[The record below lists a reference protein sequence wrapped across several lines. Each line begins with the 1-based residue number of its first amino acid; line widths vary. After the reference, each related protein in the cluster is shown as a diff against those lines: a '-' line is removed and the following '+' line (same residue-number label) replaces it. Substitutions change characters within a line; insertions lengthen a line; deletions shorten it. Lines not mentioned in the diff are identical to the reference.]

1 MVGCGGTSWKVPSV
15 SVEGVSSSVP
25 SPPGLPVRHIR
36 LPLRPP
42 VCVPNLKS
50 VGCLL
55 AALALGSEP
64 LWLKLL
70 GPESAAW
77 GNWLYLPWA
86 WAEALHKLQWQPSE
100 LNPIGDRGHLPWS
113 QPRSI

>member
-1 MVGCGGTSWKVPSV
+1 MLVG
-15 SVEGVSSSVP
+15 GVSSSAP

-42 VCVPNLKS
+42 VCVPNLKP

-55 AALALGSEP
+55 AALALGSDP

-70 GPESAAW
+70 DPESAAW
-77 GNWLYLPWA
+77 GSWLFLPWA

-100 LNPIGDRGHLPWS
+100 LNPIGDRGNPPWS